1 MLKAFIDKLN
11 DPKDKEEE
19 DKKKT
24 VADMC
29 KKTYLQRQT
38 RVINDLFNIFFSA
51 ECQKLYKP
59 LLKLRVI

>member
-1 MLKAFIDKLN
+1 VLKAFIDKLN

-29 KKTYLQRQT
+29 KKTYL
-38 RVINDLFNIFFSA
+38 
-51 ECQKLYKP
+51 
-59 LLKLRVI
+59 